1 MPLLICAFIVQARV
15 ISFYEEKS
23 RCSCIYGRY
32 YGYLRNNCNPLV
44 QECDVKFE
52 DIALPDLKVMICIY

>member
-1 MPLLICAFIVQARV
+1 MQARV

-23 RCSCIYGRY
+23 LGSCIYRRY
-32 YGYLRNNCNPLV
+32 YEYLRNNCNPLV

-52 DIALPDLKVMICIY
+52 DIALPDPKV